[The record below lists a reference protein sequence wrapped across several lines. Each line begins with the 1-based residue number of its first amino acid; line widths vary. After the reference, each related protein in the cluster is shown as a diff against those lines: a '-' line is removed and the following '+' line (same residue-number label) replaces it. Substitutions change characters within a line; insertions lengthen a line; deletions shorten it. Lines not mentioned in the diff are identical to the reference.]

1 MGDPLNMVAL
11 QSLQWKI
18 TEHPITMDD
27 LGVAPR
33 SGNLRVGSGEVVI
46 WKYIMPKT
54 LEISSVIVRVPVP
67 YILYGLSLNSN
78 PWDAHSGR
86 VIAVVSWMLG
96 EVSDKTTRAHAFM
109 IFHVRSMS

>member
-1 MGDPLNMVAL
+1 MVGL

-46 WKYIMPKT
+46 WKYIMPK
-54 LEISSVIVRVPVP
+54 L
-67 YILYGLSLNSN
+67 
-78 PWDAHSGR
+78 
-86 VIAVVSWMLG
+86 
-96 EVSDKTTRAHAFM
+96 
-109 IFHVRSMS
+109 